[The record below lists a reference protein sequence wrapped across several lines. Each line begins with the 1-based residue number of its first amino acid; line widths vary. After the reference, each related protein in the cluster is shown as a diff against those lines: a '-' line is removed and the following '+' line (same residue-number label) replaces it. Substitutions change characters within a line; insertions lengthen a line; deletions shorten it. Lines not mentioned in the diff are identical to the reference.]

1 MKWTVSNVTQI
12 DIELPWI
19 IDDKPTGGRSS
30 QQQQRKEKLELTI
43 VAIGGLADWPTGA
56 TISTAF
62 MWHTEDKDTEIERKT
77 I

>member
-43 VAIGGLADWPTGA
+43 VAIGGLADWRNNIYSVHG
-56 TISTAF
+56 
-62 MWHTEDKDTEIERKT
+62 DTQKT
-77 I
+77 KTQK